1 MYNNRIGQACARNR
15 GGWVVTINMRE
26 ENVLQSLRGKIQKN
40 ESRQYLRKMIYTYSL
55 VIYATVIITALLFFI
70 YIQYNRIQKAEEGY
84 DALFGEYVEKYEQVY
99 EDFFAAAGNLKEM
112 NSLDLFALSG
122 EDSYYQKM
130 TQLQQKLKE
139 FSVPYRRNG
148 FAFAVQREDEELVV
162 TDTNSTKLKYLLRG
176 WELTEQDYERTVD
189 LLTNTDAKDSII
201 FTDKYIFYIT
211 TKDYL
216 NEKVY
221 LLLSIPFSM
230 VDIPSYNED
239 IEVYFWSRDDKV
251 QDLRH
256 QELPQGIP
264 DESGNLTRGE
274 MERYTENHLDY
285 RFQTSQYFDIIYC
298 GVVQRN
304 YMEMVL
310 GIVLVLLCAL
320 VPIYGIVYFVTQHV
334 SQKVYQ
340 PIEELT
346 HVVFETSESAD
357 TSENEITR
365 IANKVK
371 SMKNQNEELQR
382 RLNAISEDFQKTV
395 VEKNHEKGKGKT
407 VHPPDDLRERLEE
420 YILQHLSEDISLN
433 DVAEHFGL
441 SFHYMSV
448 VFKNKMDNNFKE
460 YISYQR
466 YVKALEL
473 MQENPKIKISEVAAQ
488 TGIFNV
494 NTFIR
499 IFKKYSGTT
508 PKQYV
513 NMLKTEVNEK

>member
-1 MYNNRIGQACARNR
+1 MFIR
-15 GGWVVTINMRE
+15 GGEIDTINADE
-26 ENVLQSLRGKIQKN
+26 GNVLQTLRGKTQKN

-55 VIYATVIITALLFFI
+55 VIYATVIITALVFFI
-70 YIQYNRIQKAEEGY
+70 YIQYNRIQKAEESY
-84 DALFGEYVEKYEQVY
+84 NALFEEYVEKYEQVY

-112 NSLDLFALSG
+112 NCLDLFALSG

-130 TQLQQKLKE
+130 TQLQQKLRE
-139 FSVPYRRNG
+139 FAVPYRRNG
-148 FAFAVQREDEELVV
+148 FAFAVKREDEELVV
-162 TDTNSTKLKYLLRG
+162 TDTNSTKLRYLLRDWG
-176 WELTEQDYERTVD
+176 LTEQQYEKAVH
-189 LLTNTDAKDSII
+189 LLAYTDAKDSII
-201 FTDKYIFYIT
+201 FTDKNIFYIT
-211 TKDYL
+211 AKNYL

-221 LLLSIPFSM
+221 LLLYIPFSM
-230 VDIPSYNED
+230 VDVPSYNED

-256 QELPQGIP
+256 QELPEGIM
-264 DESGNLTRGE
+264 DESSSLTRGI
-274 MERYTENHLDY
+274 MKKYTENHLEY
-285 RFQTSQYFDIIYC
+285 RLQMSQYFDVVYC
-298 GVVQRN
+298 GVVRRN

-310 GIVLVLLCAL
+310 GIALALLCAL
-320 VPIYGIVYFVTQHV
+320 VPIYGIVYFVTQQI

-346 HVVFETSESAD
+346 HVVFEASETAD
-357 TSENEITR
+357 NTSENEIVR
-365 IANKVK
+365 IANKVR
-371 SMKNQNEELQR
+371 SMKSQNEELKR
-382 RLNAISEDFQKTV
+382 RLDAISEDFQKTA
-395 VEKNHEKGKGKT
+395 VEKGQGKGKGKAA
-407 VHPPDDLRERLEE
+407 HPPDDLRERLEE
-420 YILQHLSEDISLN
+420 YILQHLSEDISLY

-460 YISYQR
+460 YLSYQR
-466 YVKALEL
+466 YVRALEL

-488 TGIFNV
+488 IGISNV

-513 NMLKTEVNEK
+513 NMLKTETNET

>member
-1 MYNNRIGQACARNR
+1 M
-15 GGWVVTINMRE
+15 
-26 ENVLQSLRGKIQKN
+26 
-40 ESRQYLRKMIYTYSL
+40 
-55 VIYATVIITALLFFI
+55 
-70 YIQYNRIQKAEEGY
+70 
-84 DALFGEYVEKYEQVY
+84 
-99 EDFFAAAGNLKEM
+99 
-112 NSLDLFALSG
+112 
-122 EDSYYQKM
+122 
-130 TQLQQKLKE
+130 
-139 FSVPYRRNG
+139 
-148 FAFAVQREDEELVV
+148 
-162 TDTNSTKLKYLLRG
+162 
-176 WELTEQDYERTVD
+176 
-189 LLTNTDAKDSII
+189 
-201 FTDKYIFYIT
+201 
-211 TKDYL
+211 
-216 NEKVY
+216 
-221 LLLSIPFSM
+221 
-230 VDIPSYNED
+230 
-239 IEVYFWSRDDKV
+239 
-251 QDLRH
+251 
-256 QELPQGIP
+256 PQGIP